1 MMCQEKKKEE
11 SEMSAMLNVERPCTI
26 LESIEKSCQEV
37 KLMREGKIPKRSWQD
52 FRKQMADSMIEDD

>member
-1 MMCQEKKKEE
+1 MCQEKKMEE